1 MTAIHAVV
9 STLQSISWFVNN
21 SKVASR
27 ECECA
32 TIVATTQ
39 RRGAHAPG
47 DNATTGTWMAAT
59 YKEFAERLRQ
69 MLDRARFEE
78 GRGRTGA
85 LADRYAVS
93 RETARKWL
101 AGLTLPELARIIEL
115 AKDFD
120 ASFEWLATGRGQV
133 HLAVAEKSPAYR
145 RLTDNES
152 RLLDAFRNLPEPKRR
167 LLVEFLS

>member
-1 MTAIHAVV
+1 
-9 STLQSISWFVNN
+9 
-21 SKVASR
+21 
-27 ECECA
+27 
-32 TIVATTQ
+32 
-39 RRGAHAPG
+39 
-47 DNATTGTWMAAT
+47 MAAP
-59 YKEFAERLRQ
+59 YEDFADRLRRT
-69 MLDRARFEE
+69 LDRARFVE

-101 AGLTLPELARIIEL
+101 TGLTLPELARIIEL

-133 HLAVAEKSPAYR
+133 QLGVGEEASCAYR
-145 RLTDNES
+145 RLTEHES
-152 RLLDAFRNLPEPKRR
+152 RLLDAFRSLPESKRR